1 MFESFTCVSVSCD
14 FFIFNFRMML
24 SHLHTRASLR
34 TLLRSNRNL
43 SSLTYGS
50 QGDGTQ
56 QVYDDPNFP
65 KTADGR
71 VLHLNTKA
79 GDIANRIVTVGD
91 PERAKRLL
99 QHLDKPDEATCLS
112 TGRGFVI
119 YNGTMQSKP

>member
-1 MFESFTCVSVSCD
+1 VPILPPAASF
-14 FFIFNFRMML
+14 L
-24 SHLHTRASLR
+24 RARGFSKLA
-34 TLLRSNRNL
+34 
-43 SSLTYGS
+43 YGS

-65 KTADGR
+65 KTGDGR
-71 VLHLNTKA
+71 VLHLNAKA

-99 QHLDKPDEATCLS
+99 QYLDKPDEATCLE

-119 YNGTMQSKP
+119 YNGTVRAKP